1 MTRAIVTGVTM
12 IGAAL
17 AATPLAAQNAP
28 PPLAPPAMVAPPV
41 STPPA
46 EDPLAS
52 FVIARGEVESPKG
65 RMPVQLLVKGDD
77 AAVRGVVPGEMRWRY
92 LPIGDPDTALRL
104 LADRR
109 LAFLWEP
116 LLAWT
121 GPDLGLLRQRTID
134 KAERAYAM
142 ASPNAPTNSADST
155 VRPPTRALLQFANVL
170 YRAGYSDRAL
180 KLVEDERAKRTLK
193 ANWDQ
198 MEWVILTI
206 REGNLLIG
214 LGRYDEAIRLL
225 AEARERIG
233 RENVFGV
240 NIDVNR
246 AAGLANVG
254 RYAEALAVITEARAQ
269 FDGGKE
275 RGKRGAEKLDGSD
288 RQFEWIRG
296 CALKGLGRADE
307 ARPAFATVLNAPE
320 PADPFFKTEN
330 NDQLRFRV
338 YFCTRDSAALA
349 TYLKSDIDTSLIA
362 PGSFLLLQPAW
373 RTTNDPGKLYDAV
386 RADPGLRIAAARWMR
401 ELPPALLPALNYW
414 R

>member
-1 MTRAIVTGVTM
+1 MKSAIILATVFV
-12 IGAAL
+12 AAP
-17 AATPLAAQNAP
+17 AAAQV
-28 PPLAPPAMVAPPV
+28 VAPPIIAPAPP
-41 STPPA
+41 TPPA
-46 EDPLAS
+46 LPTDDPLAS
-52 FVIARGEVESPKG
+52 YVVAESKVETPKG
-65 RMPVQLLVKGDD
+65 MMPLQLLIKGDD
-77 AAVRGVVPGEMRWRY
+77 AAVRGVVPGETRWRY
-92 LPIGDPDTALRL
+92 MPIGDPDTALRL
-104 LADRR
+104 FADRR
-109 LAFLWEP
+109 LAFLWTP
-116 LLAWT
+116 LLGWT
-121 GPDLGLLRQRTID
+121 GPDLGLMRQRMVD

-142 ASPNAPTNSADST
+142 ASPDAPQNSADST

-170 YRAGYSDRAL
+170 YRAGYPDRAL

-214 LGRYDEAIRLL
+214 LGRYDEAVKLL
-225 AEARERIG
+225 ADARERIG

-240 NIDVNR
+240 NLDVNR

-254 RYAEALAVITEARAQ
+254 RHAEALAVITEARTQ

-275 RGKRGAEKLDGSD
+275 RNKRGAEKLDGSD

-307 ARPAFATVLNAPE
+307 ASSAFATVLNAPE
-320 PADPFFKTEN
+320 PADPFFKTEG

-349 TYLKSDIDTSLIA
+349 NYVKADVDSALLA
-362 PGSFLLLQPAW
+362 PGSFLFLQPAW
-373 RTTNDPGKLYDAV
+373 RTTNDPGKLYDAT

-401 ELPPALLPALNYW
+401 ELPPAMLPALNYW